1 MMEESVTTFETHLTA
16 VMDSLIR
23 ASVCE
28 ITKLFQETVNDY
40 LVELSLNRKENE
52 ALKLRLRLTES
63 KLRTERKY
71 GMGWAANRRNAGL
84 VAAAAPVEEAG
95 GRQKRKLDVTRGK
108 SKKGPAAAYGK
119 AWPGGVWEE
128 GGGGGGGGAGGG
140 GGGGG
145 GSGATVGMVAG
156 AGGRGGKEAKDMYL
170 IQFPRDEEDEGGM
183 VEEEEREGSLS
194 GEGEEKANIK
204 EELAQTEGY
213 QPASLRL
220 IKEALK
226 MHPPNQNLHAGSRTP
241 SEGDLSDRPPTLHPG
256 ESEDENWKVGSAEPS
271 EGGMTVDEL
280 RGLESA
286 LRAERGR
293 EQASQHDSE
302 VVCGSEI
309 SLAPKYIGLDGME
322 QDGELEPQPP
332 TLHKEDQIGQGRV
345 KEGERLGVA
354 GDVEL
359 RLGWSKKLRESDSAA
374 VMPVEDVVEHGESE
388 HPPHLSA
395 PGSVWESAGEEEGGG
410 DLLHFCPQCGGGF
423 TSEAELE
430 EHPCPLGGAHLQSS
444 GAEDSLFPCAHCGNT
459 FSHAWALKNHECACA
474 AERPHCCEICG
485 KRFTHS
491 RSLERHHL
499 VHTGERP
506 HRCQHCGRSFSR
518 LGNLERHQRI
528 HTGERPYGCEA
539 CGKRF
544 SRVEYLKRHQLIHN
558 SEKATL
564 QCSNCGRGFSDVE
577 QLKNHQCF

>member
-1 MMEESVTTFETHLTA
+1 MEESVSAFETHLTA

-28 ITKLFQETVNDY
+28 ISKLFQETVNEY

-52 ALKLRLRLTES
+52 ALRLRLKLTES

-71 GMGWAANRRNAGL
+71 GMGWAAGRRNAGL
-84 VAAAAPVEEAG
+84 AAGEEVG
-95 GRQKRKLDVTRGK
+95 GRQKRKADAAVARGK
-108 SKKGPAAAYGK
+108 LKKVPAAAHSKG
-119 AWPGGVWEE
+119 WPEGVWEEEEEEEE
-128 GGGGGGGGAGGG
+128 GGGGGGGGGAGVLGI
-140 GGGGG
+140 
-145 GSGATVGMVAG
+145 ATG
-156 AGGRGGKEAKDMYL
+156 AGGRGGKEAREAYL
-170 IQFPRDEEDEGGM
+170 VQFPQEEGDEGEMAEDEDG
-183 VEEEEREGSLS
+183 EGSLG
-194 GEGEEKANIK
+194 GEGEENADIK
-204 EELAQTEGY
+204 EEFSQTEGY

-226 MHPPNQNLHAGSRTP
+226 MNPPNQNLHTGSKP
-241 SEGDLSDRPPTLHPG
+241 QSEDVSDRPPALHHKA
-256 ESEDENWKVGSAEPS
+256 EQDWALNRSEPS
-271 EGGMTVDEL
+271 DGGMTMDEL

-286 LRAERGR
+286 LIAERSR
-293 EQASQHDSE
+293 EQASRAPPQRDAEAGKGNGMSA
-302 VVCGSEI
+302 
-309 SLAPKYIGLDGME
+309 APKYIGLDGLE
-322 QDGELEPQPP
+322 QEGELDTQPP
-332 TLHKEDQIGQGRV
+332 ALQREDKVLQ
-345 KEGERLGVA
+345 A
-354 GDVEL
+354 GAKDAVSPGGADGAEL
-359 RLGWSKKLRESDSAA
+359 KLGWPKKLREVDCGAVKPEEGAA
-374 VMPVEDVVEHGESE
+374 EQAASE
-388 HPPHLSA
+388 QLAHLSA
-395 PGSVWESAGEEEGGG
+395 PGSVEESGEEDGGG

-423 TSEAELE
+423 PSEAELD
-430 EHPCPLGGAHLQSS
+430 EHPCPLGGAHLQGG
-444 GAEDSLFPCAHCGNT
+444 GAEGGLFPCAHCGNT

-506 HRCQHCGRSFSR
+506 HRCPQCGRCFSR
-518 LGNLERHQRI
+518 LSNLERHQRI

-564 QCSNCGRGFSDVE
+564 QCSNCGRGFFDIE